1 MNTKWLIF
9 TGLCVASL
17 VALGIQAVDERD
29 VVWEGRDASC
39 PYCRSELPFYA
50 MACKEC
56 QRTLDWTATQE
67 ICAWCLDRKTT
78 LLLKETYET
87 VRTSAGLHPGEL
99 VAWAP
104 SYFREM
110 DAGDCGYCA
119 GTGKTGSAEEKKPCP
134 ICRGGRDC
142 IACDGSR
149 TVIVGDVRAD
159 RRLLRHRAIREQQ
172 ERRAGLTGIPADND
186 ALLNDEVFALQGY
199 VEVET
204 LSGPDG
210 RLVQTALDRAV
221 KALTAVRRLATRIK
235 SPPEDQPSGS

>member
-1 MNTKWLIF
+1 MNTRWLLF
-9 TGLCVASL
+9 TGVCVASL
-17 VALGIQAVDERD
+17 IALGIQAVDERD
-29 VVWEGRDASC
+29 VIWEGRSAFC

-56 QRTLDWTATQE
+56 RRTLDWTATQE
-67 ICAWCLDRKTT
+67 TCGWCFDRETA

-87 VRTSAGLHPGEL
+87 VRTSTGSHPGEL

-110 DAGDCGYCA
+110 SAGDCGYCA
-119 GTGKTGSAEEKKPCP
+119 GLGKVGSAEEKEACP
-134 ICRGGRDC
+134 VCRGGRDC

-149 TVIVGDVRAD
+149 SAIVGDVRAD
-159 RRLLRHRAIREQQ
+159 RRLLRHRAIREQE
-172 ERRAGLTGIPADND
+172 ERRAELTGIPADNE

-204 LSGPDG
+204 LSGPNG
-210 RLVQTALDRAV
+210 RLVKSALDRAV
-221 KALTAVRRLATRIK
+221 EGLTAVRRLATRIK
-235 SPPEDQPSGS
+235 PPAEGS